1 MSEVARILQAIEQGG
16 ASATDELLPIVY
28 NELRRIAAAKLSR
41 EAKGHTLQT
50 TAVRFRVGL
59 E

>member
-1 MSEVARILQAIEQGG
+1 MTDATTILSRIAAGE
-16 ASATDELLPIVY
+16 AKAADELLPIVY

-41 EAKGHTLQT
+41 EANGHTLQT